1 MPKEQKFEIGY
12 HLNTWDFEGRPEEG
26 FPFLAEVGFKWFEA
40 LIFNSLSDYFA
51 RRFMTLQEMGPP
63 GVISDTD
70 FLRRLHLFNK
80 AQEDHGLRLA
90 SLYANAEY
98 INSELWP
105 YERDAILAVARFLKG
120 CGSKILVCGGGPP
133 AKNKPHTDEDYKKF
147 AHALEEL
154 GAFSNK
160 LGIRTVYHPHLDC
173 FIETREQLDR
183 FMAIVDTDLV
193 GLCIDPAHLV
203 IKNSDPVDIVRT
215 YIDHIDYIHF
225 KDAKDFDGLE
235 GFARYLSFCELG
247 AGVVDFPAMVEI
259 LLENDYDG
267 LAIIE
272 LDTSHKT
279 AEESC
284 RESIDYVVKELGLKL
299 NIN

>member
-26 FPFLAEVGFKWFEA
+26 FPFLAEVGFVWYEA

-51 RRFMTLQEMGPP
+51 RRFMTLQDSGPP
-63 GVISDTD
+63 AMLTDTD
-70 FLRRLHLFNK
+70 FLRRMHLYNK
-80 AQEDHGLRLA
+80 AQEEYGLRLA
-90 SLYANAEY
+90 SLYANCEY
-98 INSELWP
+98 TNAELWP
-105 YERDAILAVARFLKG
+105 YERDCVMAVTRFLQSF
-120 CGSKILVCGGGPP
+120 GSKILVCGGGPP
-133 AKNKPHTDEDYKKF
+133 VGVKPQTDADFRSF
-147 AHALEEL
+147 ANALEEL

-203 IKNSDPVDIVRT
+203 IKDADPVDIMRV
-215 YIDHIDYIHF
+215 YMEHIDYIHF
-225 KDAKDFDGLE
+225 KDAKDFEGLE
-235 GFARYLSFCELG
+235 GYARYLSFCELG

-259 LLENDYDG
+259 MLESDYDG
-267 LAIIE
+267 LALIE
-272 LDTSHKT
+272 LDASHKT

-284 RESIDYVVKELGLKL
+284 LESIDYVVKDLGLQL
-299 NIN
+299 NIA